1 MLTRM
6 KTDTLNIHYNVNAMK
21 IIRILGYIKVL
32 SLSGVRKS
40 TVLSLTCVRGGATYF
55 AEGKRDCGGGVVNAK
70 KI

>member
-1 MLTRM
+1 MLIRM
-6 KTDTLNIHYNVNAMK
+6 KTDILNIRYNVNTMK
-21 IIRILGYIKVL
+21 ETRILGYNKVL
-32 SLSGVRKS
+32 PLFGVRKF

>member
-32 SLSGVRKS
+32 PLSGVRKP